1 MATNKQW
8 NILCWNERGINSEE
22 KQLAI
27 RNAIEISG
35 CSVVCFQETKRETF
49 DASYVKLF
57 CPKKF
62 DMFEFVPSVGNS
74 GGLITAWMSSV
85 FTGVSVLSESFALG
99 VRFTSTQSN
108 DSWTL
113 VNVYGP
119 CADPNRA
126 LFTAWLFDLQIPN
139 GEDWLILGDFNYIRA
154 PDNRNRGGGNANDML
169 IFNEFIRSHS
179 LVEIPIKGR
188 AFTWSN
194 MQTNPLLEQLDWHFT
209 SVDWAAKYPNTLV
222 MPLGRPT
229 SDHVPCYVSIQ
240 TKIPKT
246 KLFRF
251 EDYWIKQPGFFDVVQ
266 CLWNKRCYAPNA
278 AAVLCKKLKTL
289 RYDLKQWSKTI
300 SKLTVL
306 IDNCNKT
313 LLEIDG
319 LEERRRLSVPE
330 ANFRNILKRHLLHLL
345 DCKKAHWKKRCTVRY
360 FKFGDGN
367 TKFFHRVATERF
379 RRNNIASLRVA
390 DGSIVYDHGAKEAV
404 LLQTYKE
411 RLGGSTPTNMK
422 FDLDRIIKK

>member
-8 NILCWNERGINSEE
+8 NVLYWNVLGINSEE
-22 KQLAI
+22 KQLEI

-139 GEDWLILGDFNYIRA
+139 GEDWLILEEFNYIRA
-154 PDNRNRGGGNANDML
+154 PDNRNRGGGDANDML
-169 IFNEFIRSHS
+169 IFNEFIRRHS
-179 LVEIPIKGR
+179 LIEIPIKGR

-194 MQTNPLLEQLDWHFT
+194 MQTDP
-209 SVDWAAKYPNTLV
+209 S
-222 MPLGRPT
+222 
-229 SDHVPCYVSIQ
+229 
-240 TKIPKT
+240 
-246 KLFRF
+246 
-251 EDYWIKQPGFFDVVQ
+251 
-266 CLWNKRCYAPNA
+266 
-278 AAVLCKKLKTL
+278 
-289 RYDLKQWSKTI
+289 
-300 SKLTVL
+300 
-306 IDNCNKT
+306 
-313 LLEIDG
+313 
-319 LEERRRLSVPE
+319 
-330 ANFRNILKRHLLHLL
+330 
-345 DCKKAHWKKRCTVRY
+345 
-360 FKFGDGN
+360 
-367 TKFFHRVATERF
+367 
-379 RRNNIASLRVA
+379 
-390 DGSIVYDHGAKEAV
+390 
-404 LLQTYKE
+404 
-411 RLGGSTPTNMK
+411 
-422 FDLDRIIKK
+422 